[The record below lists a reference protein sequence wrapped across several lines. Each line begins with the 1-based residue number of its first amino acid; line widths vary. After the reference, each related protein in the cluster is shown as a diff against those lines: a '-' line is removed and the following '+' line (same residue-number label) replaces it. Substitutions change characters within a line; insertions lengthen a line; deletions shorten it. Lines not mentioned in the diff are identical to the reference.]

1 MVSNEKMK
9 IKTSFSQPGISQYLD
24 ISSFIGKTQMDFFLH
39 PDVLL
44 SLRQWDS
51 IGPEYRQSCYLLLR
65 NDVKGPC
72 RLSLQRLLLLEPIMV
87 TESTKDYS

>member
-65 NDVKGPC
+65 NDVKGPG